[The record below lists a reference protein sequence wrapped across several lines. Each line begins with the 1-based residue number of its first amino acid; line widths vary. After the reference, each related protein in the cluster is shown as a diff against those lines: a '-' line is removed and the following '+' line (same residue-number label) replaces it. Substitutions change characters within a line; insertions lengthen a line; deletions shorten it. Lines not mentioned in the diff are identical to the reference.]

1 MTNTSEVSKGYF
13 GEFGGSFIP
22 ENLQKVMDILKNSF

>member
-1 MTNTSEVSKGYF
+1 MKHSITRIGAEQRMSEEVVSEKGYF

-22 ENLQKVMDILKNSF
+22 

>member
-1 MTNTSEVSKGYF
+1 MSTEKNGYF

-22 ENLQKVMDILKNSF
+22 ENLQKVMNIIEEQFFTI